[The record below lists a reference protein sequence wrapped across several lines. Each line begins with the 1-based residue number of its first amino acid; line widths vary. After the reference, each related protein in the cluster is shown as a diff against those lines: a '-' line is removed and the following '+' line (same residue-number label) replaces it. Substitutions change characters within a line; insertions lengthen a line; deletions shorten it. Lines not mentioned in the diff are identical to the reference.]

1 MEAVNLYLLE
11 QVESRGYDTYPA
23 AVVRAESPEAA
34 RHLHPNGT
42 CAWNG
47 RGWARPKDFED
58 QSPTYVDGE
67 WGQRHWASCPDHVT
81 ATLLGT
87 SLPNLPPA
95 VVLAAF
101 TNG

>member
-1 MEAVNLYLLE
+1 MNLYLLE

-34 RHLHPNGT
+34 RRLHPNRT
-42 CAWNG
+42 CAWDG
-47 RGWARPKDFED
+47 RGWARPRDFED
-58 QSPTYVDGE
+58 QQPTYVDA
-67 WGQRHWASCPDHVT
+67 WGSSRHGWASCPDNVT

-87 SLPNLPPA
+87 SLPDLPPA
-95 VVLAAF
+95 VVLATF